1 MYCIN
6 CGKQIRDNS
15 KFCCYCGAKTPD
27 PVKEEKEIAEP
38 VPKTEEKAEPAEHSG
53 EIVIKEIT
61 AVPEGIRKIYFV
73 DFLYRLMKKE
83 NIPLAIY
90 LVLNV
95 CIIGA
100 VMCLFFA
107 LPVLWGMLAGLLVY
121 AATIA
126 IAVSP
131 VGEAILRSQTACKKI
146 QNRQV
151 IDRLY
156 PLFSEVYEKAK
167 VANPSISSDVRM
179 FMNYDSCPNAFATGR
194 RTICVTAG
202 LLDLPDDQIKAA
214 LAHEFG
220 HLSHRDT
227 DRFLVVYIGN
237 IIILALGRLFQI
249 GVMIFDVIMTIT
261 AIVMNNRDGLWM
273 LILSKLSSWI
283 TLFIIN
289 GFLAIWSKI
298 GLLLTNKTSRENE
311 YLADAFS
318 CQLGYGEGL
327 LAFFNWMQQLEDR
340 PVGLFAALSQDHPD
354 TDKRIARVQNY
365 LAVIR

>member
-131 VGEAILRSQTACKKI
+131 VGEAILRCQTA
-146 QNRQV
+146 
-151 IDRLY
+151 
-156 PLFSEVYEKAK
+156 
-167 VANPSISSDVRM
+167 
-179 FMNYDSCPNAFATGR
+179 
-194 RTICVTAG
+194 
-202 LLDLPDDQIKAA
+202 
-214 LAHEFG
+214 
-220 HLSHRDT
+220 
-227 DRFLVVYIGN
+227 
-237 IIILALGRLFQI
+237 
-249 GVMIFDVIMTIT
+249 
-261 AIVMNNRDGLWM
+261 
-273 LILSKLSSWI
+273 
-283 TLFIIN
+283 
-289 GFLAIWSKI
+289 
-298 GLLLTNKTSRENE
+298 
-311 YLADAFS
+311 
-318 CQLGYGEGL
+318 
-327 LAFFNWMQQLEDR
+327 
-340 PVGLFAALSQDHPD
+340 
-354 TDKRIARVQNY
+354 
-365 LAVIR
+365 